1 MEYSRLKFF
10 QCLLLL
16 LLSLILGACGPV
28 KDFKDQ
34 ITERI
39 VGQDP
44 IDPPADLKEIKAKL
58 NPKILWSVKLGGS
71 ESYEF
76 SPSLMEDNAYAASSD
91 GTIIKVDLKT
101 GKTIWKINTGETL
114 SGGVGVG
121 LNEITVG
128 TPNGVLIAY
137 DFNAKLLWKTRLSS
151 QILSAAT
158 IHEGLAIV
166 RTSDNL
172 IHAINVKD
180 GLKKWTFSRV
190 GPPLTLRS
198 SVGIVTSDG
207 VIYAGFPGGKLAAI
221 REDNGTLIWE
231 ITVAQPKGVT
241 EIERAS
247 DVTSS
252 PVIDGLTIYTVAYQG
267 KISAVD
273 RVNARTLWSRDISS
287 YTGLS
292 IEGAK
297 IYVAH
302 TGGAL
307 YSLAIESGKT
317 YWRQGDLLNRKLTT
331 PLGMGDYVAVG
342 DLEGYIHILEKE
354 TGQFLGRI
362 RLDDEPVMR
371 KLVEFET
378 GKFLAQTRNGGLYAI
393 AIQ

>member
-1 MEYSRLKFF
+1 LIFF
-10 QCLLLL
+10 RYLFLAF
-16 LLSLILGACGPV
+16 LSISLPSCFGPV

-34 ITERI
+34 IQELI
-39 VGQDP
+39 LGQDP
-44 IDPPADLKEIKAKL
+44 IDPPAVLKEFQAKL
-58 NPKILWSVKLGGS
+58 KPRILWSAKLEGA

-76 SPSLMEDNAYAASSD
+76 YPGIIGDEAYAASSD
-91 GTIIKVDLKT
+91 GSLARFNLKT
-101 GKTIWKINTGETL
+101 GKAIWKINTGEKL
-114 SGGVGVG
+114 SGGVGAGV
-121 LNEITVG
+121 NEITVG
-128 TPNGVLIAY
+128 TSTGLVVAY
-137 DFNAKLLWKTRLSS
+137 DLNGKLLWKTRLSS
-151 QILSAAT
+151 QILSAPK
-158 IHEGLAIV
+158 IHEGLVIV
-166 RTSDNL
+166 RTADNL
-172 IHAINVKD
+172 IHGVNVKD

-190 GPPLTLRS
+190 GPPLSLRS
-198 SVGIVTSDG
+198 SAGVVASDG

-221 REDNGTLIWE
+221 REDNGSLIWE

-287 YTGLS
+287 YTGLN
-292 IEGAK
+292 IEGAR

-342 DLEGYIHILEKE
+342 DLEGYIHILDKE
-354 TGQFLGRI
+354 TGAFLGRI
-362 RLDDEPVMR
+362 QLDEDPVMR
-371 KLVEFET
+371 HMVEFET

-393 AIQ
+393 SIQ

>member
-1 MEYSRLKFF
+1 
-10 QCLLLL
+10 
-16 LLSLILGACGPV
+16 LILGACGPV

-58 NPKILWSVKLGGS
+58 NPKILWSIKLEGT
-71 ESYEF
+71 ENYEF
-76 SPSLMEDNAYAASSD
+76 SPGLMEDNAYAASSN
-91 GTIIKVDLKT
+91 GTLIKVDLKT

-292 IEGAK
+292 VEGAK
-297 IYVAH
+297 F
-302 TGGAL
+302 
-307 YSLAIESGKT
+307 
-317 YWRQGDLLNRKLTT
+317 
-331 PLGMGDYVAVG
+331 M
-342 DLEGYIHILEKE
+342 
-354 TGQFLGRI
+354 
-362 RLDDEPVMR
+362 
-371 KLVEFET
+371 
-378 GKFLAQTRNGGLYAI
+378 
-393 AIQ
+393 

>member
-1 MEYSRLKFF
+1 MIFF
-10 QCLLLL
+10 RYLFLAF
-16 LLSLILGACGPV
+16 LSISLPSCFGPV

-34 ITERI
+34 IQELI

-44 IDPPADLKEIKAKL
+44 IDPPAVLKEFQAKL
-58 NPKILWSVKLGGS
+58 NPRILWSAKLEGA

-76 SPSLMEDNAYAASSD
+76 YPGIIGDEAYAASSD
-91 GTIIKVDLKT
+91 GSLAKFDLKT
-101 GKTIWKINTGETL
+101 GKAIWKINTGEKL
-114 SGGVGVG
+114 SGGVGAGV
-121 LNEITVG
+121 NEITVG
-128 TPNGVLIAY
+128 TSTGLVVAY
-137 DFNAKLLWKTRLSS
+137 DLNGKLLWKTRLSS
-151 QILSAAT
+151 QILSAPK
-158 IHEGLAIV
+158 IHEGLVIV
-166 RTSDNL
+166 RTADNL
-172 IHAINVKD
+172 IHGVNVKD

-190 GPPLTLRS
+190 GPPLSLRS
-198 SVGIVTSDG
+198 SAGAVASDG

-221 REDNGTLIWE
+221 REDNGSLIWE

-247 DVTSS
+247 DITSS

-287 YTGLS
+287 YTGLN
-292 IEGAK
+292 IEGAR

-342 DLEGYIHILEKE
+342 DLEGYIHILDKE
-354 TGQFLGRI
+354 TGAFLGRI
-362 RLDDEPVMR
+362 QLDEDPVMR
-371 KLVEFET
+371 HMVEFET

-393 AIQ
+393 SIQ

>member
-1 MEYSRLKFF
+1 MIFF
-10 QCLLLL
+10 RYLFLI
-16 LLSLILGACGPV
+16 LLSISLLACGPV

-34 ITERI
+34 ISEAI

-44 IDPPADLKEIKAKL
+44 VDPPAPLKEFKAKL
-58 NPKILWSVKLGGS
+58 NPKILWSAKLEGD

-76 SPSLMEDNAYAASSD
+76 YPGIIGEEAYAASSD
-91 GTIIKVDLKT
+91 GSLAKFDLKT
-101 GKTIWKINTGETL
+101 GKAIWKINTGEKL

-121 LNEITVG
+121 VNEITVG
-128 TPNGVLIAY
+128 TSTGLLVAY
-137 DFNAKLLWKTRLSS
+137 DLNAKLLWKTRLSS

-158 IHEGLAIV
+158 IHEGLVIV

-172 IHAINVKD
+172 IHAVNVKD
-180 GLKKWTFSRV
+180 GVKKWTFSRV
-190 GPPLTLRS
+190 GPPLSLRS
-198 SVGIVTSDG
+198 SVGVVASDG

-221 REDNGTLIWE
+221 REDNGSLLWE

-252 PVIDGLTIYTVAYQG
+252 PVIDGLNIYTVAYQG
-267 KISAVD
+267 KIAAVD

-287 YTGLS
+287 YTGIHIDGARIYLS
-292 IEGAK
+292 
-297 IYVAH
+297 H

-307 YSLAIESGKT
+307 YSLALESGKT

-331 PLGMGDYVAVG
+331 PLGMDDYVAVG
-342 DLEGYIHILEKE
+342 DLEGYIHILDKE
-354 TGQFLGRI
+354 TGAFLGRI
-362 RLDDEPVMR
+362 QLDDDALPVMR
-371 KLVEFET
+371 RMVEFET

>member
-1 MEYSRLKFF
+1 
-10 QCLLLL
+10 
-16 LLSLILGACGPV
+16 
-28 KDFKDQ
+28 
-34 ITERI
+34 
-39 VGQDP
+39 
-44 IDPPADLKEIKAKL
+44 
-58 NPKILWSVKLGGS
+58 
-71 ESYEF
+71 
-76 SPSLMEDNAYAASSD
+76 
-91 GTIIKVDLKT
+91 
-101 GKTIWKINTGETL
+101 
-114 SGGVGVG
+114 VG

-137 DFNAKLLWKTRLSS
+137 NLNAKLLWKTRLSS
-151 QILSAAT
+151 QILCSPT
-158 IHEGLAIV
+158 IHEGVAIV

-198 SVGIVTSDG
+198 SVGVVTSDG
-207 VIYAGFPGGKLAAI
+207 IIYAGFPGGKLAAI

-231 ITVAQPKGVT
+231 ITVAQPRGVT

-252 PVIDGLTIYTVAYQG
+252 PVIDGLAIYTVAYQG
-267 KISAVD
+267 KISAVN
-273 RVNARTLWSRDISS
+273 RVNAQTLWSRDISS

-292 IEGAK
+292 VEGGR

-342 DLEGYIHILEKE
+342 DLEGYIHIMDKE
-354 TGQFLGRI
+354 SGKFLGRT

-378 GKFLAQTRNGGLYAI
+378 GKFLAQTRNGALYAI

>member
-1 MEYSRLKFF
+1 LEYNRLKFF
-10 QCLLLL
+10 KFSFLVLLFFT
-16 LLSLILGACGPV
+16 LSACGPV
-28 KDFKDQ
+28 KDLKDQ
-34 ITERI
+34 ITERM

-44 IDPPADLKEIKAKL
+44 VDPPAELKEFKAKL
-58 NPKILWSVKLGGS
+58 NPKILWSIKLEGT
-71 ESYEF
+71 ENYEF
-76 SPSLMEDNAYAASSD
+76 SPAIIEDNAYAASSN
-91 GTIIKVDLKT
+91 GTLIKVDLKT

-121 LNEITVG
+121 LNEVTVG
-128 TPNGVLIAY
+128 TPSGLLIAY
-137 DFNAKLLWKTRLSS
+137 DLNSKLLWKTRLSS
-151 QILSAAT
+151 QILSAPT
-158 IHEGLAIV
+158 IHEGLVIV

-172 IHAINVKD
+172 IHGINVKD
-180 GLKKWTFSRV
+180 GLKKWTFSRT
-190 GPPLTLRS
+190 GPPLSLRS
-198 SVGIVTSDG
+198 NVGVVASDG

-221 REDNGTLIWE
+221 REDNGSLIWE
-231 ITVAQPKGVT
+231 ITVAQPKGIT

-247 DVTSS
+247 DVTSN
-252 PVIDGLTIYTVAYQG
+252 PVIDGMTIYTVAYQG

-287 YTGLS
+287 YTGLN
-292 IEGAK
+292 IDGAR
-297 IYVAH
+297 IYLSH

-307 YSLAIESGKT
+307 YALAIESGKT

-342 DLEGYIHILEKE
+342 DFQGYIHILDKE

-362 RLDDEPVMR
+362 QLDDESVMR
-371 KLVEFET
+371 RLVEFET

>member
-1 MEYSRLKFF
+1 LNLFKFSF
-10 QCLLLL
+10 LVLLFFT
-16 LLSLILGACGPV
+16 LSACGPV
-28 KDFKDQ
+28 KDLKDQ
-34 ITERI
+34 ITERM

-44 IDPPADLKEIKAKL
+44 VDPPAELKEFKAKL
-58 NPKILWSVKLGGS
+58 NPKILWSIKLEGT
-71 ESYEF
+71 ENYEF
-76 SPSLMEDNAYAASSD
+76 SPAIIEDNAYAASSN
-91 GTIIKVDLKT
+91 GTLIKVDLKT

-128 TPNGVLIAY
+128 TPSGLLIAY
-137 DFNAKLLWKTRLSS
+137 DLNSKLLWKTRLSS
-151 QILSAAT
+151 QILSAPT
-158 IHEGLAIV
+158 IHEGLVIV

-172 IHAINVKD
+172 IHGINVKD
-180 GLKKWTFSRV
+180 GLKKWTFSRT
-190 GPPLTLRS
+190 GPPLSLRS
-198 SVGIVTSDG
+198 NVGVVASDG

-221 REDNGTLIWE
+221 REDNGSLIWE
-231 ITVAQPKGVT
+231 ITVAQPKGIT

-247 DVTSS
+247 DVTSN
-252 PVIDGLTIYTVAYQG
+252 PVIDGMTIYTVAYQG

-287 YTGLS
+287 YTGLN
-292 IEGAK
+292 IDGAR
-297 IYVAH
+297 IYLSH

-307 YSLAIESGKT
+307 YALAIESGKT

-342 DLEGYIHILEKE
+342 DFQGYIHILDKE

-362 RLDDEPVMR
+362 QLDDESVMR
-371 KLVEFET
+371 RLVEFET

>member
-1 MEYSRLKFF
+1 MKFF
-10 QCLLLL
+10 QCLLL

-28 KDFKDQ
+28 KDLKDQ

-44 IDPPADLKEIKAKL
+44 IDPPAELKEFKAVL
-58 NPKILWSVKLGGS
+58 NPKILWSVKFGGT
-71 ESYEF
+71 EKYEF
-76 SPSLMEDNAYAASSD
+76 SPGLMKDNIYAASSD
-91 GTIIKVDLKT
+91 GTLIKVDLKT

-121 LNEITVG
+121 LNEISVG

-137 DFNAKLLWKTRLSS
+137 DLNAKLLWKTRLSS
-151 QILSAAT
+151 QILSVPT
-158 IHEGLAIV
+158 IYEGSAIV

-180 GLKKWTFSRV
+180 GSKKWTFTRV
-190 GPPLTLRS
+190 APPLTLRS
-198 SVGIVTSDG
+198 SVGVVTSDG

-241 EIERAS
+241 EIERAA

-267 KISAVD
+267 KISAVN
-273 RVNARTLWSRDISS
+273 RANAQTLWSRDISS

-292 IEGAK
+292 VEGAR

-331 PLGMGDYVAVG
+331 PLGMGDFVAVG
-342 DLEGYIHILEKE
+342 DLEGYTHILDKE
-354 TGQFLGRI
+354 TGQFLGRL
-362 RLDDEPVMR
+362 RLDDKPVMR
-371 KLVEFET
+371 NLVEFEK